1 MSFDPDNPDYVPS
14 RHKGYNVGC
23 WSNCL
28 CRQARL
34 ERVKSRR
41 IKKMEEEDKLSAA
54 ASLLCLS
61 SSVSNVELQQQSEE
75 EDYLAETESNTIPA
89 GKGMSVMWSD
99 ILNEHFKVNGLVSL
113 CRMLSCERAPCV
125 ETVV

>member
-1 MSFDPDNPDYVPS
+1 MIECESMPIIFFVGCVSFEPDNPDYVPS

-34 ERVKSRR
+34 ERGKSRR

-75 EDYLAETESNTIPA
+75 EDYFAETESNTT
-89 GKGMSVMWSD
+89 GKLAKVCRLCGQTFWTS
-99 ILNEHFKVNGLVSL
+99 ILKWTGW
-113 CRMLSCERAPCV
+113 
-125 ETVV
+125 